1 VPGVRQVPMKGSY
14 NFLAVDEQFT
24 PWLFLIRDVIWNDL
38 TNITASSDSASF
50 SEPLGQT
57 WRLYRVA
64 Q

>member
-1 VPGVRQVPMKGSY
+1 MKGSY